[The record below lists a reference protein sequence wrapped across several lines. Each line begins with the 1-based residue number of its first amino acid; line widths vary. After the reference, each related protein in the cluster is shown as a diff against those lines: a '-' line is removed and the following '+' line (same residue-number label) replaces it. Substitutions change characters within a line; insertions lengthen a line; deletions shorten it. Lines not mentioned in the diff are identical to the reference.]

1 MKPGITVRRIIV
13 VLVGFVGAV
22 SLVAVGANN
31 QTITTSFSSQS
42 GAINAI
48 YVAFEDLIGPG
59 VVNVG
64 TLSGCTLV
72 PPPSLAN
79 CSPAGGSGTV
89 NDPYQCS
96 PTTLVF
102 AGCSGGQPFIVL
114 AGTVNLN
121 THVHTVT
128 AVAPVVTAQSVPL
141 SPWVPLASV
150 AGVLLVIL
158 LRRRDAT
165 RG

>member
-1 MKPGITVRRIIV
+1 MRAVRYV
-13 VLVGFVGAV
+13 VALVGLACALPLVSVGAP
-22 SLVAVGANN
+22 SN
-31 QTITTSFSSQS
+31 TTFTTSFSSEV
-42 GAINAI
+42 GAINAL
-48 YVAFEDLIGPG
+48 YVGLEDTIGPG
-59 VVNVG
+59 VISVG
-64 TLSGCTLV
+64 ALSGCTLV

-102 AGCSGGQPFIVL
+102 AGCNGGQTFAVL
-114 AGTVNLN
+114 AGTSNLN

-128 AVAPVVTAQSVPL
+128 APVPAQTVPL
-141 SPWVPLASV
+141 SPWVPLVSV
-150 AGVLLVIL
+150 AGALLVML
-158 LRRRDAT
+158 LRRRQSI